1 MSERTKS
8 IIGWIIIIAVFYFYW
23 VSNVKKSEEEIEEIE
38 EEIKTIL
45 FIECLEDNDIPIREY
60 MKYKGDYPS
69 ILEIENFINRIIN
82 ISFESDNPIEA
93 EKLRISLNNHL
104 KYCSR
109 KHIKDK

>member
-8 IIGWIIIIAVFYFYW
+8 IIGWIFIIAAVYYFYW
-23 VSNVKKSEEEIEEIE
+23 IPNMEKREEKT
-38 EEIKTIL
+38 KTIS

-60 MKYKGDYPS
+60 IKYKGDYPS

-93 EKLRISLNNHL
+93 ENLRIRLNNHL

>member
-8 IIGWIIIIAVFYFYW
+8 IIGWIFIIAAVYYFYW
-23 VSNVKKSEEEIEEIE
+23 IPNTEKREE
-38 EEIKTIL
+38 KTETIA

-69 ILEIENFINRIIN
+69 ILEIENFIYRIIN

-93 EKLRISLNNHL
+93 ESLRISLNNHL

>member
-1 MSERTKS
+1 MSERTKT
-8 IIGWIIIIAVFYFYW
+8 IIGWIFIIVAVYYFYW
-23 VSNVKKSEEEIEEIE
+23 IPNKEKREEKAE
-38 EEIKTIL
+38 TIS

-69 ILEIENFINRIIN
+69 ILEIENFIYRIIN

-93 EKLRISLNNHL
+93 ESLRISLNNHL

>member
-8 IIGWIIIIAVFYFYW
+8 IIGWIFIIAAVYYFYW
-23 VSNVKKSEEEIEEIE
+23 IPNMEKREE
-38 EEIKTIL
+38 KTETIS

-69 ILEIENFINRIIN
+69 TLEIENYIYRIIN
-82 ISFESDNPIEA
+82 ISFESDDQIEA

-104 KYCSR
+104 KYCAR

>member
-8 IIGWIIIIAVFYFYW
+8 IIGWIFIIAAVYYFYW
-23 VSNVKKSEEEIEEIE
+23 IPNMEKREEKAE
-38 EEIKTIL
+38 TIS

-60 MKYKGDYPS
+60 MKYEGDYPS
-69 ILEIENFINRIIN
+69 ILEIENYIYRIIN
-82 ISFESDNPIEA
+82 ISFESDDPIEA

-104 KYCSR
+104 KYCAR

>member
-8 IIGWIIIIAVFYFYW
+8 IIGWIFIIAAVYYFYW
-23 VSNVKKSEEEIEEIE
+23 IPNIEKREE
-38 EEIKTIL
+38 KTETIS
-45 FIECLEDNDIPIREY
+45 FIECLEDNDIPIRES